1 MATSSLDLRTLE
13 QLRIMDVDPSRLKQ
27 RSIAARDQPYTT
39 AGLPFLQALDAPEL
53 QNTNT
58 LGFVLSSKRIADFDK
73 NRAQSQ
79 ALFLSPDANKNTIA
93 HEQEHLLARQGLGTG
108 AAINSKFDELIGKQ
122 GSDIRRQFVKDAIGA
137 AGHLKEKYGIQNAYF
152 DPSMLKQGGTALYE
166 QLATLAG
173 YEAANNVDLTKDPV
187 LRKTLFK
194 NKDVR
199 ETYNAI
205 TGLRQTRLDSK
216 DLPSY
221 TRQPE
226 PTEPGMVDKLKKMFG
241 YANGGYVENAG
252 NSKLI

>member
-1 MATSSLDLRTLE
+1 M
-13 QLRIMDVDPSRLKQ
+13 
-27 RSIAARDQPYTT
+27 
-39 AGLPFLQALDAPEL
+39 
-53 QNTNT
+53 
-58 LGFVLSSKRIADFDK
+58 LGSNLHADFDK

-79 ALFLSPDANKNTIA
+79 AMFLRPDADKNTIA

-108 AAINSKFDELIGKQ
+108 PAINRKFDELIGKK
-122 GSDIRRQFVKDAIGA
+122 GPIIREQFVKNAVGVAD
-137 AGHLKEKYGIQNAYF
+137 HLKQKYGIDNAYF
-152 DPSMLKQGGTALYE
+152 YPSMLKQGGTALYE

-194 NKDVR
+194 DKDVR

-205 TGLRQTRLDSK
+205 TGLRQTRLDAR

-226 PTEPGMVDKLKKMFG
+226 PADSGMVDKLKKLIG
-241 YANGGYVENAG
+241 YANGGYVASAG
-252 NSKLI
+252 NKKDI